1 MKTDSFL
8 YFRPYLSLE
17 NRIESALYERNG
29 LHLSDQLPNFASRRV
44 IRPPIDPRK
53 SPPRYGNQKSP
64 SKQRKYVRW
73 GFKGLAV
80 VLGAI
85 LAVAGISAVDLYN
98 TLNRDNIV
106 LADVGAIDL
115 NDSLNI
121 LVVGSDTR
129 DGQGDEFGQVD
140 SELADVIMLL
150 HISKDRENAV
160 VVSFPRDLLV
170 SIPECPNPEGGT
182 FPAKTRKQINSSI
195 GYGGVACTHLTV
207 QEFTGLEIPFVAMI
221 DFKGVIQM
229 SNAVGG
235 VDVVIE
241 KSISDP
247 YSNFYIE
254 AGTHNLKGADALG
267 FLRTRY
273 GIADGSD
280 LARISNQQLFL
291 QALFDKIKVDGTLN
305 DPIRLYTLASAAA
318 RNMKLSESI
327 TDLATM
333 VTLAGA
339 LRDVDSSKMV
349 FTQVPTRVLSGPE
362 EGRLESLSDE
372 AKALFDSIRNDLPV
386 VIEAT
391 PAP

>member
-1 MKTDSFL
+1 MN
-8 YFRPYLSLE
+8 E
-17 NRIESALYERNG
+17 
-29 LHLSDQLPNFASRRV
+29 QLPNFASRRV
-44 IRPPIDPRK
+44 IRPPSDPKK
-53 SPPRYGNQKSP
+53 STPRHGIQKAASNQ
-64 SKQRKYVRW
+64 RRYFRW

-80 VLGAI
+80 VIGAL
-85 LAVAGISAVDLYN
+85 LAVGGVSAIDLYN

-106 LADVGAIDL
+106 LANVGDIDL
-115 NDSLNI
+115 NGPLNI

-129 DGQGDEFGQVD
+129 AGQGDGFGQVD

-150 HISKDRENAV
+150 HISKDRKNAV

-182 FPAKTRKQINSSI
+182 FPAKNRQQINSSI

-221 DFKGVIQM
+221 DFKGVIEM

-235 VDVVIE
+235 VEVVID
-241 KSISDP
+241 KPISDDW
-247 YSNFYIE
+247 SGFYIE
-254 AGTHNLKGADALG
+254 AGTHTLQGVEALA
-267 FLRTRY
+267 FLRTRH
-273 GIADGSD
+273 GIGDGSD

-291 QALFDKIKVDGTLN
+291 TSLFDKIKEDGTLN
-305 DPIRLYTLASAAA
+305 NPIRLYSLSSAAA
-318 RNMKLSESI
+318 RNMKLSESM

-339 LRDVDSSKMV
+339 MRDVDASKLV
-349 FTQVPTRVLSGPE
+349 FTQVPTRVLSGAE
-362 EGRLESLSDE
+362 EGRLESLSDQ
-372 AKALFDSIRNDLPV
+372 AKALFELIQNDLPV

-391 PAP
+391 PTP

>member
-1 MKTDSFL
+1 
-8 YFRPYLSLE
+8 
-17 NRIESALYERNG
+17 
-29 LHLSDQLPNFASRRV
+29 LSDQLPNFASRRV
-44 IRPPIDPRK
+44 IRPPSDPK
-53 SPPRYGNQKSP
+53 KFSPRHGNNQPTSNN
-64 SKQRKYVRW
+64 RKYVRW
-73 GFKGLAV
+73 AFKGVAV
-80 VLGAI
+80 IMGAI
-85 LAVAGISAVDLYN
+85 LAVAGISAFDLYN

-106 LADVGAIDL
+106 LADVGDIDL
-115 NDSLNI
+115 NGPLNI

-129 DGQGDEFGQVD
+129 DGQGEEFGQVD

-150 HISKDRENAV
+150 HISKDRKDAV

-221 DFKGVIQM
+221 DFKGVIEM
-229 SNAVGG
+229 SNAIGG
-235 VDVVIE
+235 VEVVID
-241 KSISDP
+241 KPISDA

-254 AGTHNLKGADALG
+254 AGTHTLKGAEALG
-267 FLRTRY
+267 FLRTRH
-273 GIADGSD
+273 GIGDGSD

-291 QALFDKIKVDGTLN
+291 MSLFDKIKDDGTLN
-305 DPIRLYTLASAAA
+305 NPLRLYSLSSAAA
-318 RNMKLSESI
+318 RNMKLSESM
-327 TDLATM
+327 TDLGTM

-339 LRDVDSSKMV
+339 MRDVDSSKMV
-349 FTQVPTRVLSGPE
+349 FTQVPTRVLSGAE

-372 AKALFDSIRNDLPV
+372 AKALFDLIQNDLPV
-386 VIEAT
+386 VIEPT